1 MEMPDTVL
9 VARALVGDDNAFAEL
24 VRRHQSKLRGF
35 LRRLTGDVFLADD
48 LAQEAVA
55 EAYENLE
62 KFSGKSSFSTWLLG
76 IGYNRF
82 RHHRRKKSEAP
93 MPENLP
99 EPADEGADP
108 DLRGTEEDVR
118 AAVARLAGEER
129 TVIELCY
136 GHGLSHE
143 EAAGILHW
151 PVGTLKTRLAQAKQ
165 KLKIHL
171 AAYAT
176 HSNKGENGHGK
187 R

>member
-9 VARALVGDDNAFAEL
+9 VARALAGDDNAFAEL

-35 LRRLTGDVFLADD
+35 LRRLTGDDFLADD

-82 RHHRRKKSEAP
+82 RHERRKRREVRL
-93 MPENLP
+93 PENQP
-99 EPADEGADP
+99 EPADEEADP
-108 DLRGTEEDVR
+108 GLRGTEEDVR
-118 AAVARLAGEER
+118 AAVAALAEEER
-129 TVIELCY
+129 TAVELCY
-136 GHGLSHE
+136 GHGLSHA
-143 EAAGILHW
+143 EAAELLHC
-151 PVGTLKTRLAQAKQ
+151 PVGSLKTRLARAKE
-165 KLKIHL
+165 KLKNHL
-171 AAYAT
+171 SAYAAR
-176 HSNKGENGHGK
+176 GEKEGGGSG